1 MSLWESQ
8 YFHRL
13 FSFALE
19 RRRMRK
25 EELLNEYFDYLCE
38 IFKLRLPRYKKYRK
52 VIARLFETEYTWDLE
67 MDENRA
73 KDGLDLRTE
82 FLYSRRLVMFDV
94 WDDPC
99 NCLEMLLAF
108 SRRIEIEVMGT
119 PGEDNLSRWFWEM
132 LHNLG
137 LLKAGIYED
146 KTEIDRI
153 LDIWLSRR
161 FTKKGRGNIFLTHKN
176 DTDLR
181 TVEFW
186 WQMQRYMSEIYGD

>member
-1 MSLWESQ
+1 
-8 YFHRL
+8 
-13 FSFALE
+13 
-19 RRRMRK
+19 MRK

-82 FLYSRRLVMFDV
+82 FLCSRRLMMFDV

-137 LLKAGIYED
+137 LLEADIYED
-146 KTEIDRI
+146 KAEIDRI
-153 LDIWLSRR
+153 LDIWLSRK
-161 FTKKGRGNIFLTHKN
+161 FTKKGRGNIFITHKN

-181 TVEFW
+181 DVEFW